1 MWRRIHSW
9 LGLVALVLVTT
20 LALSGA
26 ILAVYPVKD
35 ALAPG
40 VTVRSDLTVAA
51 LAGKVAAEL
60 PDVQLIHRLPSG
72 LIEVDYTDA
81 AGKPAKASV
90 DAATGAVVG
99 PVAGRG
105 GFYDAVKTFH
115 RSFFLGENGRIVAGV
130 GATLMAVVSLFGA
143 ALLVSRM
150 GGIARIFDRA
160 KGHLAGRLHA
170 SLSRL
175 ALLPFLLSAVTGTY
189 IALTEF
195 QIIPVTRAES
205 QAFPASADY
214 SGPPVSP
221 AALQGLAVPLTT
233 LRDLQFP
240 LNSDPTDIFTLR
252 SDAGLTLVD
261 QFSGVVL
268 ETVPATTSERVYAWF
283 YALHTGEGM
292 AWMGAVLGLAALM
305 TPVIGG
311 AGVAVWWRR
320 RRAGQAKVPANAPA
334 HLADVVILV
343 GSEGGTTW
351 GFARVLHRELTR
363 SGKSVHLAPM
373 SAWRNRYDRASQV
386 FFLAATYGNGHAPEA
401 AANLLQ
407 SLRDVPQV
415 PRWNSTV
422 LGFGDRAFSQY
433 CQFAKDIDAVLQ
445 DRAWPRLIPTTYIN
459 RQSTQAFASW
469 GTDLGAA
476 MGQSLTLSHQVE
488 VPPTRSL
495 TLIDKVIYGIEHQTP
510 TVVLRFRD
518 DAPED
523 RPVLAR
529 LTAALTGAKRYSP
542 TDLLGI
548 LPPTGRIPRF
558 YSVSSTADDREVEI
572 CVRKQVGGECSSY
585 LCDLDIGDQVHAFA
599 RSNPDFSLAPGRKP
613 VIMVAAGTGIAPF
626 IGLIRQNRRRQ
637 PFHLFW
643 GGRSPDSDFLYWEDL
658 DESLSKRALTRLV
671 AAFSRVKGPAYVQ
684 DRVAAEAASLATLL
698 RQGASVMVCGGDAMA
713 RAVRAEFDAILIPLG
728 QSVRALQDRGRY
740 LEDIF

>member
-9 LGLVALVLVTT
+9 LGLAALVLVTA
-20 LALSGA
+20 LALSGS
-26 ILAVYPVKD
+26 ILAVYPVAD
-35 ALAPG
+35 AVAPG
-40 VTVRSDLTVAA
+40 VTLNSALTVAG
-51 LAGKVAAEL
+51 LAGKVAGEL
-60 PDVQLIHRLPSG
+60 PDVQMIHRLPSG
-72 LIEVDYTDA
+72 KIEVDYTDA
-81 AGKPAKASV
+81 SGKPAKASV
-90 DAATGAVVG
+90 DPSSGAVVG
-99 PVAGRG
+99 PVTGRG
-105 GFYDAVKTFH
+105 WLYDAVKTFH
-115 RSFFLGENGRIVAGV
+115 RSLFLGENGRIVAGV
-130 GATLMAVVSLFGA
+130 GAGLMALLSLFGA

-150 GGIARIFDRA
+150 GGIRRVFDRV
-160 KGHLAGRLHA
+160 KGRAAGRLHA

-175 ALLPFLLSAVTGTY
+175 ALLPFLLSAITGTY

-195 QIIPVTRAES
+195 QIIPVTSAES
-205 QAFPASADY
+205 QAYPASADY
-214 SGPPVSP
+214 IGPPVSP
-221 AALQGLAVPLTT
+221 AVLHGLNVPLTT

-240 LNSDPTDIFTLR
+240 MSGDPTDIFTLR

-261 QFSGVVL
+261 QFNGDVL
-268 ETVPATTSERVYAWF
+268 ETVPATTSEKVYAWF
-283 YALHTGEGM
+283 YALHTGEGL
-292 AWMGAVLGLAALM
+292 AWLGALLGLAALM

-311 AGVAVWWRR
+311 AGVAIWWRR
-320 RRAGQAKVPANAPA
+320 RRAGRADIAANAPA

-363 SGKSVHLAPM
+363 TGKSVHLAPM
-373 SAWRNRYDRASQV
+373 SAFRNRYDRATQV

-401 AANLLQ
+401 AAGFLK
-407 SLRDVPQV
+407 SIRDMAQL
-415 PRWNSTV
+415 PRWKSTV

-445 DRAWPRLIPTTYIN
+445 DRGWPRLMSATFIN

-469 GTDLGAA
+469 GAALGAA
-476 MGQSLTLSHQVE
+476 MGQTLTLSHEVE

-518 DAPED
+518 DGAED
-523 RPVLAR
+523 RTLLAR
-529 LTAALTGAKRYSP
+529 LTALATGAKRYTP
-542 TDLLGI
+542 TDLLGV
-548 LPPTGRIPRF
+548 LPPSGPIPRF
-558 YSVSSTADDREVEI
+558 YSVASASNDREVEI
-572 CVRKQVGGECSSY
+572 CVRKQTGGECSSY
-585 LCDLDIGDQVHAFA
+585 LCDLEIGTRIRAFA
-599 RSNPDFSLAPGRKP
+599 RPNSDFSLAPGRKP

-626 IGLIRQNRRRQ
+626 IGLIRQNRAQ
-637 PFHLFW
+637 QSFHLFW

-658 DESLSKRALTRLV
+658 DESLSGRALTRLV
-671 AAFSRVKGPAYVQ
+671 TAFSRVKDRAYVQ
-684 DRVAAEAASLATLL
+684 DRVAGEAPSLAALL

-713 RAVRAEFDAILIPLG
+713 RAVRAEFDAILAPLG